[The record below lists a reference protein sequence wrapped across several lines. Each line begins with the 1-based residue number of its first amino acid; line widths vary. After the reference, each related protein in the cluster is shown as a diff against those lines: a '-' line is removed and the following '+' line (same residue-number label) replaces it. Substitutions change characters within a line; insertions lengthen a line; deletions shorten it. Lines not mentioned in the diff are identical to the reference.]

1 MKKLIAAAV
10 AVVFSVVL
18 FAACGQTTKNNANS
32 NLLDKIKKSGE
43 ITIGTEEGYP
53 PMEFRD
59 GSGKLV
65 GFDVDFSNEV
75 AKRLGVKANFLV
87 MDFNGLILALNSN
100 KFDVAVASISIT
112 DERKKNTDFSASYI
126 NGGQVIAVKSGREDI
141 KGAGDLKGKVI
152 ACELGT
158 TGEKVANGIKGVKE
172 LKKYDKITEA
182 FQDMSIGRV
191 DAAVIDEQV
200 GGYYIQKKKGEFK
213 IVPGALSKEPMGVA
227 YRKGDDSLKKEID
240 KIIADMKKD
249 GTLSKL
255 SVKWFGFD
263 VYKE

>member
-1 MKKLIAAAV
+1 MKKKIAIMITII
-10 AVVFSVVL
+10 FSVVL
-18 FAACGQTTKNNANS
+18 FTACGQTTKSNANS
-32 NLLDKIKKSGE
+32 NLLDKIKKSGK

-75 AKRLGVKANFLV
+75 AKRLGVKADFLV
-87 MDFNGLILALNSN
+87 MDFNGLILALDSN
-100 KFDVAVASISIT
+100 KFDAAIASISIT
-112 DERKKNTDFSASYI
+112 DERKKNTDFSIPYI
-126 NGGQVIAVKSGREDI
+126 NGGQIIAVKNGREDI
-141 KGAGDLKGKVI
+141 KGVEDLKGKVI

-172 LKKYDKITEA
+172 TKKYDKITEA

-191 DAAVIDEQV
+191 DAAIMDEQV

-213 IVPGALSKEPMGVA
+213 MVPGALSKEPMGVA
-227 YRKGDDSLKKEID
+227 YRKGDDSLKKEVD
-240 KIIADMKKD
+240 KIIGDMKKD

-263 VYKE
+263 AYKD

>member
-1 MKKLIAAAV
+1 MKKIMAAAV
-10 AVVFSVVL
+10 VIIFGIVL
-18 FAACGQTTKNNANS
+18 FTACGQTNMNDANS
-32 NLLDKIKKSGE
+32 NLLNKVKKSGK

-75 AKRLGVKANFLV
+75 ARRLGVKANFLV
-87 MDFNGLILALNSN
+87 MDFNGLILALDSN
-100 KFDVAVASISIT
+100 KFDAAVASISIT
-112 DERKKNTDFSASYI
+112 DERKKNTDFSVPYI
-126 NGGQVIAVKSGREDI
+126 NGGQIITVKNERKDI
-141 KGAGDLKGKVI
+141 KGVNDLKGKVA

-158 TGEKVANGIKGVKE
+158 TGEKVADGIKGVKE

-191 DAAVIDEQV
+191 DAAIIDKQV
-200 GGYYIQKKKGEFK
+200 GGYYIQKKKGQFK
-213 IVPGALSKEPMGVA
+213 MLPGELSREPMGIA
-227 YRKGDDSLKKEID
+227 YRKNDDSLKKEVD
-240 KIIADMKKD
+240 KIIGDMKKD

-263 VYKE
+263 AYKK